1 MPMEWVKRYDM
12 RPVSGGMPTVWDG
25 QGEHSLTQLWV
36 RDNPP
41 RPLDFASLTAL
52 ADVFFPRV
60 FVRRATLVPVG
71 TVTMTVYF
79 HADASASCRPAAAV
93 SCWPGT
99 SASLSQWLL

>member
-1 MPMEWVKRYDM
+1 M

-25 QGEHSLTQLWV
+25 QGDHSLTQLWV

-71 TVTMTVYF
+71 TVT
-79 HADASASCRPAAAV
+79 RLAAV
-93 SCWPGT
+93 WRN
-99 SASLSQWLL
+99 WLGVFQSKR